1 MSVMIKNT
9 ITFGKKSRFDVEV
22 EQNQERLA
30 KLREAQLDYMYVYKQ
45 IPDLSCLVFSDICNI
60 GKNFIWRINGHR
72 VISRGSRH
80 VGNSKSYGAFYWFC
94 EMIVNSNEFP
104 YFGLIITMMNIM
116 ASKITRNSLVYST
129 ACSGQQ

>member
-45 IPDLSCLVFSDICNI
+45 IPDLSCLV
-60 GKNFIWRINGHR
+60 FIWRINGHR